1 MLKYLPLFM
10 FVQISICNKI
20 SAQDFTIHNNPLF
33 NLLIQSNQS
42 IPVITNGRDDNYIPL
57 FDTKNRKNFKLVK
70 NKDGL
75 FLLVNGTGKLYKVS
89 NELNNAIK
97 FTRIDSTFFTG
108 YNQSSIDFSYHDTV
122 FSLGGSGFW
131 KINGQ
136 LRYFSKASA
145 EWNILKITNEYPAFN
160 LLYNYLENKSTIYWI
175 SPSFEDP
182 ATFNKIEN
190 NSVIKLNLKTKK
202 TERLGILSS
211 KYNAILNEL
220 KISTLFSANIPSLN
234 GTLVYYKGEEEYL
247 FNFEKNEVYKLTN
260 HLIQDKIFQKSN
272 GEFPSTCFEYNNK
285 LYYTIAGDSS
295 FALHLAE
302 FSMKD
307 FTKEPYPLYESDN
320 KISIDFISV
329 YAIAITLIM
338 LSFIIWLVKNKKNK
352 IEIVDRDKN
361 EEDLLTINFSELE
374 KTLIEKIIEK
384 TNQSALFTVDEFNLV
399 LGLSKKSIEIQ
410 KKIRGEAIIRINHK
424 FKVRFNQKEDLIERI
439 RSEEDRRF
447 FQYKISNENA
457 TLYKLSASN

>member
-33 NLLIQSNQS
+33 NLLVQTDQS

-57 FDTKNRKNFKLVK
+57 FDPKNRKIFKLVK
-70 NKDGL
+70 NNKGL

-89 NELNNAIK
+89 NGLNDAIK
-97 FTRIDSTFFTG
+97 FTRIDATFFTG
-108 YNQSSIDFSYHDTV
+108 YNQNSIDFSYHDTL

-136 LRYFSKASA
+136 LRYFSQASD
-145 EWNILKITNEYPAFN
+145 EWNILKITNEYPALN
-160 LLYNYLENKSTIYWI
+160 LLYNYSENKSTIYWI

-182 ATFNKIEN
+182 ATFNKVAN

-202 TERLGILSS
+202 VERLGVLTSKCSS
-211 KYNAILNEL
+211 IFNEL
-220 KISTLFSANIPSLN
+220 KISTLFSANIASLN
-234 GTLVYYKGEEEYL
+234 GTLVFYKGEEQYL
-247 FNFEKNEVYKLTN
+247 FNFEKNEVYKLNN
-260 HLIQDKIFQKSN
+260 HFIQDKVFQKSN
-272 GEFPSTCFEYNNK
+272 GEFPSTCFEYDNK
-285 LYYTIAGDSS
+285 LYYTITGDTS
-295 FALHLAE
+295 FALHLAA

-320 KISIDFISV
+320 ITSIDFIYI
-329 YAIAITLIM
+329 YAFAITLIM
-338 LSFIIWLVKNKKNK
+338 LFFIVWQVNYKKNK
-352 IEIVDRDKN
+352 IEKVDTYKY
-361 EEDLLTINFSELE
+361 EQDLQTIEFSELE

-384 TNQSALFTVDEFNLV
+384 TNQSALFTVDEFNIV
-399 LGLSKKSIEIQ
+399 LGLSKKTIEIQ

-424 FKVRFNQKEDLIERI
+424 FKVRCNQKEDLIERI

-457 TLYKLSASN
+457 ALYKLSLAN